1 MRNKQL
7 TASERKLAEAFSTG
21 RRLTLGSGDPGR
33 GATWGPDRTI
43 RAEVVRELLVS
54 ATPPSRAGVPAVR
67 ITGARIVG
75 TLDLRFAS
83 VTHPLS
89 LRSCHMT
96 GMLDLHGVR
105 SREIDLRGSHLRE
118 GLYASTA
125 FIDGHLLLTDTVI
138 DKTVRLIATHI
149 AGALFMN
156 GARLGD
162 PGGGPGR
169 PVFEADRLQ
178 VDADLLC
185 RDGFRANGEI
195 RFPGARIGDSIDF
208 EGATLSNPK
217 ACALAA
223 PRIVVGGDFLARNA
237 FSANGSIDVDGAT
250 VEGQLNLDGAR
261 LSNPG
266 GYALRGAR
274 LTVQGEMRCTGD
286 FTAHGELHLLNARIV
301 GPLILDGARI
311 LNPHRIGLHASGLTA
326 DGMYCR
332 DDFTVEGS
340 VRLSG
345 ARITGPLD
353 FSRACFKDDSALSL
367 GCWWLTARELILRP
381 AVPPGGTVDLRYA
394 QLGLLEYAPGALPG
408 TLRLDGLT
416 YNAIAPST
424 SVNAG
429 LAWLDRTPP
438 GFRPQPYEQLAE
450 TYRRT
455 GNDAYARNV
464 LLAKERRR
472 RSGLP
477 LPIRVWGYLQDATVG
492 YGYRPWRAAGWLAL
506 MLIVGTVAFH
516 TRHPLAAEP
525 GKAPPFNAF
534 IYTLDLL
541 LPIID
546 LGQRKAY
553 LPPAG
558 WLQWLMYGF
567 VVLGWVLATTI
578 AAGITRA
585 LRRQ

>member
-1 MRNKQL
+1 M
-7 TASERKLAEAFSTG
+7 
-21 RRLTLGSGDPGR
+21 
-33 GATWGPDRTI
+33 
-43 RAEVVRELLVS
+43 
-54 ATPPSRAGVPAVR
+54 
-67 ITGARIVG
+67 
-75 TLDLRFAS
+75 
-83 VTHPLS
+83 
-89 LRSCHMT
+89 
-96 GMLDLHGVR
+96 
-105 SREIDLRGSHLRE
+105 
-118 GLYASTA
+118 
-125 FIDGHLLLTDTVI
+125 
-138 DKTVRLIATHI
+138 
-149 AGALFMN
+149 
-156 GARLGD
+156 
-162 PGGGPGR
+162 
-169 PVFEADRLQ
+169 
-178 VDADLLC
+178 DADLLC
-185 RDGFRANGEI
+185 RDGFQANGEI

-208 EGATLSNPK
+208 DGATLSNPK

-223 PRIVVGGDFLARNA
+223 PRIVVGGDFLARNS

-250 VEGQLNLDGAR
+250 VEGRLNLDGAR
-261 LSNPG
+261 LTNPG
-266 GYALRGAR
+266 GYALSGAR

-286 FTAHGELHLLNARIV
+286 FTAHGELHLLNARII

-311 LNPHRIGLHASGLTA
+311 LNPHRIGLHASGLAA

-353 FSRACFKDDSALSL
+353 FSRARFKDDSALSL
-367 GCWWLTARELILRP
+367 GCWWLTARELILPP

-424 SVNAG
+424 SVDAG

-492 YGYRPWRAAGWLAL
+492 YGYRPWRAAGWLTL
-506 MLIVGTVAFH
+506 MLIIGTVAFH
-516 TRHPLAAEP
+516 TRHPIAAEP
-525 GKAPPFNAF
+525 GKTPPFNAF

-567 VVLGWVLATTI
+567 VVVGWVLATTI